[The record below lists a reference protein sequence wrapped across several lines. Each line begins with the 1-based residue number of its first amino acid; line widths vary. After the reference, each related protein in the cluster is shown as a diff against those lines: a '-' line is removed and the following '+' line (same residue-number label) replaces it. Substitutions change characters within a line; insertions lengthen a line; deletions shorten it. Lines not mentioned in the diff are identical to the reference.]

1 MYFRL
6 VVHVLLITGP
16 FGEQDD
22 QQVFVQKVVPETD
35 QLFIRLSSSGKRY
48 VVICFPEHNH
58 GNVEEKIL
66 TPLMTDSVRL
76 FSSNKY
82 RH

>member
-35 QLFIRLSSSGKRY
+35 QLFIRLSSSGKR
-48 VVICFPEHNH
+48 
-58 GNVEEKIL
+58 
-66 TPLMTDSVRL
+66 
-76 FSSNKY
+76 
-82 RH
+82 

>member
-48 VVICFPEHNH
+48 VVSVFQSITMEMLK
-58 GNVEEKIL
+58 KIL

>member
-48 VVICFPEHNH
+48 VVSVFQSITMEMLK
-58 GNVEEKIL
+58 KIL

-76 FSSNKY
+76 LCSNKY

>member
-1 MYFRL
+1 MFWLRNKKINFDYTL
-6 VVHVLLITGP
+6 LSEGVLLPLDLFSNVTGP

-48 VVICFPEHNH
+48 CNTLIFWYMYNCA
-58 GNVEEKIL
+58 
-66 TPLMTDSVRL
+66 
-76 FSSNKY
+76 
-82 RH
+82 